1 MIPQLDLNQVRYF
14 LRLLTGSENTPV
26 TWQVFYDPKGAEQ
39 RKDLAA
45 HFVATLEQ
53 ALPTITRSQANMC
66 GVYVGINKTDGKGR
80 KIENVTEYRAVFAD
94 FDGMEQPQWAIMP
107 HIVQERD
114 STHGHAIWLVSDIK
128 TADEFRALQ
137 YRIHLCKGT
146 DFQVTDPCRVLRAAG
161 TIHYKDPQNPQ
172 QYKITGDGVQVL
184 GANHRYT
191 MAEIEAA
198 FPLTDEQTEK
208 LNTWLLGSN
217 SITTGSGFKDTQV
230 SRDRLIKFL
239 SVMAEPAVQGNG
251 TYTVIRSCSMG
262 FDLGLPLEVTQDIAW
277 EHYNPRCV
285 PPWGEHEKRHFYQ
298 TVENAY
304 RFANNEP
311 GCRTA
316 VASFSSLPPVPLPPP
331 PKTEHELVRVGDRLD
346 SKAARIMTPMMT
358 AKSSHYELAQVFDGV
373 INDGTGLIRCRKI
386 WYAFNGKS
394 WAIKD
399 DDVVKSTIQRFYSK
413 FKPADALVSGIYK
426 SLSDLCNVES
436 VENGTWLS
444 TGKREK
450 DVVCFANGLVD
461 LSKPVPELI
470 AHTPSYFTFNEL
482 NYDYDVNA
490 TCPNWIKFLR
500 NIWDFDTQLIEQL
513 QEFMGYC
520 LVADTS
526 IHKFGLLVGK
536 PRGGKGTITRVLL
549 NLVGEVNTTAPSL
562 SNLIK
567 DSTLNKMSTASVGL
581 IPDAH
586 SVTPSKRDE
595 VLAMLKAI
603 TGGDPVDYHVMYKGT
618 QTSIFKIKLM
628 LSTNG
633 MPEFVDP
640 SGALANRMLVFP
652 ILKSFT
658 GREDVTLG
666 DKLIGE
672 CAGIAQ
678 WALHGL
684 ARLKRNGKFTEAQS
698 GLQQKECIR
707 EDMSPLSRFITD
719 VCHNDNAD
727 AFTSNDDLYRT
738 YMLWAKQH
746 HVLHILSQAKVIRD
760 IGSSELNIIPI
771 RKRIDGKQVR
781 GFKALEISKFES
793 VED

>member
-1 MIPQLDLNQVRYF
+1 MLPQLDLNQVRYF
-14 LRLLTGSENTPV
+14 LRLLTGSESTAV

-45 HFVATLEQ
+45 HFVATLDQ
-53 ALPTITRSQANMC
+53 ALPTITRSQANLC
-66 GVYVGINKTDGKGR
+66 GVYIGINKTDGNGR

-94 FDGMEQPQWAIMP
+94 FDGITQPQWNITP

-114 STHGHAIWLVSDIK
+114 PTHGHAIWLVSDIT
-128 TADEFRALQ
+128 TADEFRSLQ
-137 YRIHLCKGT
+137 YRIHLSKGT
-146 DFQVTDPCRVLRAAG
+146 DHQVTDPCRVLRAPG
-161 TIHYKDPQNPQ
+161 TNHYKDPQNPK
-172 QYKITGDGVQVL
+172 QYKIVGDGVQVL
-184 GANHRYT
+184 GSDHRYT
-191 MAEIEAA
+191 KSEIELA
-198 FPLTDEQTEK
+198 FPLNSEQQLK
-208 LNTWLLGSN
+208 LNEWLAGSN
-217 SITTGSGFKDTQV
+217 GITTGSGFNDTKI
-230 SRDRLIKFL
+230 SRDRLTKFL
-239 SVMAEPAVQGNG
+239 SIMAEPAVQGNG
-251 TYTVIRSCSMG
+251 TYTVIRSCSYG
-262 FDLGLPLEVTQDIAW
+262 YDLGLPLEVTQEIAW
-277 EHYNPRCV
+277 QVYNPRCI
-285 PPWGEHEKRHFYQ
+285 PPWGEHEKRHFEQ
-298 TVENAY
+298 TIENAY

-316 VASFSSLPPVPLPPP
+316 ITAFSALPPIPAPPA
-331 PKTEHELVRVGDRLD
+331 PKTEHEVIRLGDRLD
-346 SKAARIMTPMMT
+346 NKAARIMTPMMT

-394 WAIKD
+394 WSVKD
-399 DDVVKSTIQRFYSK
+399 DDVVKSAIQRFYAK

-461 LSKPVPELI
+461 LSKPIPELME
-470 AHTPSYFTFNEL
+470 HTPSYFTFNEL
-482 NYDYDVNA
+482 NYDYDVSA
-490 TCPNWIKFLR
+490 ICPNWIKFLR
-500 NIWDFDTQLIEQL
+500 NIWDFDLELIDQL
-513 QEFMGYC
+513 QEYMGYC

-526 IHKFGLLVGK
+526 IHKFALLAGK
-536 PRGGKGTITRVLL
+536 PRGGKGTITRVIL
-549 NLVGEVNTTAPSL
+549 NLVGEGNTTAPSL

-603 TGGDPVDYHVMYKGT
+603 TGGDPIDYHVMYKGT
-618 QTSIFKIKLM
+618 QTSIFKIKLI

-640 SGALANRMLVFP
+640 SGALAHRMLVFP

-658 GREDVTLG
+658 GIEDVGLG
-666 DKLIGE
+666 DRLIAE

-678 WALHGL
+678 WALKGL
-684 ARLKRNGKFTEAQS
+684 ARLKANGRFTEAQS
-698 GLQQKECIR
+698 GLQQKECIK

-719 VCHNDNAD
+719 VCCSDNNK
-727 AFTSNDDLYRT
+727 AFTACDDLYRT
-738 YMLWAKQH
+738 YMIWAKQH
-746 HVLHILSQAKVIRD
+746 HVMHVMSQAKVIRD
-760 IGSSELNIIPI
+760 IGNSDLNIVAV
-771 RKRIDGKQVR
+771 RKRISGKQVR
-781 GFKALEISKFES
+781 GFSGLELAKFES
-793 VED
+793 VE